1 MIKTGLFFAFTII
14 LSCVQEKPSSMH
26 PEWLKDAV
34 FYQIFPERFHNA
46 DRTNDPTLKSLA
58 GSWPYDTTSAWQVNP
73 WTADWYKLQ
82 PWEEANGEGFNYNSQ
97 RRRFGGDI
105 QGIIDKLDYLADLGI
120 NTIYLNPV
128 FHAPSLH
135 KYDAAYYHHV
145 DAFFG
150 PDPKADLELIKNEDH
165 GNPEKWVWTSAD
177 KLFLKLVETA
187 HRKGIR
193 IILDG
198 VFNHTGTQFWA
209 FKDIVKNGP
218 QSEYKDWYTIK
229 SWDDPATVE
238 NEFDYAGWI
247 GVKDLPELKED
258 ENGLIEPVK
267 NHVFAVVKRWMDP
280 NNDGN
285 PEDGIDGWRLDVAE
299 MVHHNFWKKF
309 RTHVKSINPE
319 AYITGEIFWDD
330 WQNKKMMDPEPWLRG
345 DQFDGVMNYRWSSQ
359 MTQFFID
366 DETRI
371 SASEFAENIRIL
383 DASYAPETRYQ
394 LLNLMDSHDTDRLSS
409 NVVNPD
415 LFYDKHVGVRDNPGY
430 DVRKPDEDEWKI
442 VRLIAAVQF
451 TSPGPPMIYYGTE
464 AGMWGGDD
472 PDCRKPMV
480 WPEFEYETEIANES
494 TTPRP
499 ADPVKFDTE
508 LHKFY
513 QKIIK
518 MRHDEVALRRGD
530 MQFVF
535 TDDSKDIVAYTR
547 TYQNDK
553 ILCVVNNSVNEQSFS
568 INNLAEQHWT
578 NIETH
583 TMVSLKDLKISPK
596 TVLIL
601 KTQV

>member
-1 MIKTGLFFAFTII
+1 MIIFAFVLII
-14 LSCVQEKPSSMH
+14 SCKQKEIPKH
-26 PEWLKDAV
+26 PEWVKDAI
-34 FYQIFPERFHNA
+34 FYQIFPERFNNA
-46 DRTNDPTLKSLA
+46 DRTNDPTLESLT
-58 GSWPYDTTSAWQVNP
+58 GSWPYDTKSAWHINP

-82 PWEEANGEGFNYNSQ
+82 PWEEANGRGFNYNSQ

-105 QGIIDKLDYLADLGI
+105 QGVIDKLDYLSDLGI
-120 NTIYLNPV
+120 NTIYLNPI

-150 PDPKADLELIKNEDH
+150 PDPQADLELIKNEDH
-165 GNPEKWVWTSAD
+165 GNPEKWVWTNAD

-229 SWDDPATVE
+229 SWDDPATEE
-238 NEFDYAGWI
+238 NEFDYAGWV

-258 ENGLIEPVK
+258 EYGLIKPVRD
-267 NHVFAVVKRWMDP
+267 HVFAVVKRWMDP

-299 MVHHNFWKKF
+299 MVSHNFWKKF

-330 WQNKKMMDPEPWLRG
+330 WANKKMMDPEPWLRG

-366 DETRI
+366 NKTKI
-371 SASEFAENIRIL
+371 SAGEFVNNLKNL
-383 DASYAPETRYQ
+383 DTSYAPETRYQ
-394 LLNLMDSHDTDRLSS
+394 LLNLMDSHDTDRLAS

-415 LFYDKHVGVRDNPGY
+415 LFFDKHVGLNGNPSY
-430 DVRKPDEDEWKI
+430 DVRKPNAEEWQV
-442 VRLIAAVQF
+442 VRLIAKVQMTF
-451 TSPGPPMIYYGTE
+451 PGPPMIYYGTE
-464 AGMWGGDD
+464 SGMWGGDD
-472 PDCRKPMV
+472 PDERKPMV

-494 TTPRP
+494 KTPRP
-499 ADPVKFDTE
+499 ADPVKFDSS
-508 LHKFY
+508 LFNFY
-513 QKIIK
+513 KEIIHL
-518 MRHDEVALRRGD
+518 RNQESALRLGD
-530 MQFVF
+530 FEFVYTNNE
-535 TDDSKDIVAYTR
+535 TDNFAYTR
-547 TYQNDK
+547 TYK
-553 ILCVVNNSVNEQSFS
+553 GEIILCIVNNSNEKQDFSHDLILKNSWVNLEDGNNIAVNS
-568 INNLAEQHWT
+568 IQIN
-578 NIETH
+578 
-583 TMVSLKDLKISPK
+583 PK
-596 TVLIL
+596 SVLIL
-601 KTQV
+601 KNQK

>member
-1 MIKTGLFFAFTII
+1 MIKTMIIFAFVLII
-14 LSCVQEKPSSMH
+14 SCKQKEIPKH
-26 PEWLKDAV
+26 PEWVKDAI
-34 FYQIFPERFHNA
+34 FYQIFPERFNNA
-46 DRTNDPTLKSLA
+46 DRTNDPTLESLT
-58 GSWPYDTTSAWQVNP
+58 GSWPYDTKSAWHINP

-82 PWEEANGEGFNYNSQ
+82 PWEEANGRGFNYNSQ

-105 QGIIDKLDYLADLGI
+105 QGVIDKLDYLSDLGI
-120 NTIYLNPV
+120 NTIYLNPI

-150 PDPKADLELIKNEDH
+150 PDPQADLELIKNEDH
-165 GNPEKWVWTSAD
+165 GNPEKWVWTNAD

-229 SWDDPATVE
+229 SWDDPATEE
-238 NEFDYAGWI
+238 NEFDYAGWV

-258 ENGLIEPVK
+258 EYGLIKPVRD
-267 NHVFAVVKRWMDP
+267 HVFAVVKRWMDP

-299 MVHHNFWKKF
+299 MVSHNFWKKF

-330 WQNKKMMDPEPWLRG
+330 WANKKMMDPEPWLRG

-366 DETRI
+366 NKTKI
-371 SASEFAENIRIL
+371 SAGEFVNNLKNL
-383 DASYAPETRYQ
+383 DTSYAPETRYQ
-394 LLNLMDSHDTDRLSS
+394 LLNLMDSHDTDRLAS

-415 LFYDKHVGVRDNPGY
+415 LFFDKHVGLNGNPSY
-430 DVRKPDEDEWKI
+430 DVRKPNAEEWQV
-442 VRLIAAVQF
+442 VRLIAKVQMTF
-451 TSPGPPMIYYGTE
+451 PGPPMIYYGTE
-464 AGMWGGDD
+464 SGMWGGDD
-472 PDCRKPMV
+472 PDERKPMV

-494 TTPRP
+494 KTPRP
-499 ADPVKFDTE
+499 ADPVKFDSS
-508 LHKFY
+508 LFNFY
-513 QKIIK
+513 KEIIHL
-518 MRHDEVALRRGD
+518 RNQESALRLGD
-530 MQFVF
+530 FEFVYTNNE
-535 TDDSKDIVAYTR
+535 TDNFAYTR
-547 TYQNDK
+547 TYK
-553 ILCVVNNSVNEQSFS
+553 GEIILCIVNNSNEKQDFSHDLILKNSWVNLEDGNNIAVNS
-568 INNLAEQHWT
+568 IQIN
-578 NIETH
+578 
-583 TMVSLKDLKISPK
+583 PK
-596 TVLIL
+596 SVLIL
-601 KTQV
+601 KNQK